1 MMTTQDKKNVRLL
14 AEWFICGGV
23 KLSEVKYVEI
33 CSVRKLGITLQDKNH
48 YFGGA
53 YFNIDRD
60 EVQSRLKLT
69 VGEFHKW
76 LVKNGAT
83 KRKRVK
89 RVPSYPLYD

>member
-1 MMTTQDKKNVRLL
+1 MTTQDKKNVKLL
-14 AEWFICGGV
+14 ADWFTCGV

-33 CSVRKLGITLQDKNH
+33 CSVRKLGITLQDKWH
-48 YFGGA
+48 HFGGA
-53 YFNIDRD
+53 YFNVDSE
-60 EVQSRLKLT
+60 EVQNRLGLT
-69 VGEFHKW
+69 VGDFHKW

>member
-1 MMTTQDKKNVRLL
+1 MMKTQDKKNIELL
-14 AEWFICGGV
+14 SDCFVCGV

-33 CSVRKLGITLQDKNH
+33 CSVRKLGIIIQDKYQH
-48 YFGGA
+48 FGGS
-53 YFNIDRD
+53 YVDVCNEEI
-60 EVQSRLKLT
+60 ESRLKLT

-89 RVPSYPLYD
+89 RVPSYSLYD

>member
-1 MMTTQDKKNVRLL
+1 MMKMQDKKNTRLL
-14 AEWFICGGV
+14 AVGLICGGV
-23 KLSEVKYVEI
+23 KLSEVKYLEI
-33 CSVRKLGITLQDKNH
+33 CSVRKHDITLQDKND

-53 YFNIDRD
+53 YFFITC
-60 EVQSRLKLT
+60 EELESRCQYT

-89 RVPSYPLYD
+89 HVPSYSLYD